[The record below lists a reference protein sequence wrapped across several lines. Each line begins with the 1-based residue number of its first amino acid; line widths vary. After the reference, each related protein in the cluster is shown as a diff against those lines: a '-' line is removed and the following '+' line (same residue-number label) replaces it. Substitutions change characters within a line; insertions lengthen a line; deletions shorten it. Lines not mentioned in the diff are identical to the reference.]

1 MGRRAKSELQWFRTR
16 QGFAGP
22 EVSARAGEVFQA
34 VPSQVRNIK
43 GVEPADA
50 PVFPAEQ
57 STPEPDGFEAEVA
70 AMLAEAATETV
81 GDGLPVEGLDD
92 GAGSDTTA
100 D

>member
-50 PVFPAEQ
+50 PVFPASQ
-57 STPEPDGFEAEVA
+57 SAPEPDGFEAEVE
-70 AMLAEAATETV
+70 AMLAEAAGETV
-81 GDGLPVEGLDD
+81 GDGQPVEGLDD
-92 GAGSDTTA
+92 GESSVTETD
-100 D
+100 